1 MIDNGRINGFF
12 DYIVPRGCARVRIQK
27 EGRQEWKAFC
37 RQVKFQEEGFMIKK
51 KYPFGREINK
61 HKTMYLM
68 ALPTLLYFVV
78 FSYIP
83 MLGVVLAFK
92 RYNYNDGILHS
103 PWVGFS
109 NFKFLF
115 QSGTLTR
122 ITVNTILYNLAFLLL
137 GVVTQ
142 VGVALLLNEIH
153 SKLYRKITQ
162 SFMFLPY
169 FISYVVLGVLVYNIF
184 SFDTGLLN
192 NLRSMLGLEKFSAYT
207 TPGIW
212 KYVLVFLEQWKGL
225 GYGVVVYMAAITGIS
240 AEYYESAKIDG
251 ANHWQEI
258 RYISLPLLKP
268 TIIIITLFAV
278 GKIMKGQ
285 FELFYQVIGSN
296 GVLYNATDI
305 IDTYVFR
312 SLTQSFDVGLG
323 SAAGF
328 YQSLFGLVF
337 IMLVNGIV
345 KRINP
350 EYALF

>member
-1 MIDNGRINGFF
+1 
-12 DYIVPRGCARVRIQK
+12 
-27 EGRQEWKAFC
+27 
-37 RQVKFQEEGFMIKK
+37 
-51 KYPFGREINK
+51 
-61 HKTMYLM
+61 MYLM

-103 PWVGFS
+103 PWVGLS

-122 ITVNTILYNLAFLLL
+122 ITVNTILYNLAFLIL

>member
-1 MIDNGRINGFF
+1 M
-12 DYIVPRGCARVRIQK
+12 A
-27 EGRQEWKAFC
+27 
-37 RQVKFQEEGFMIKK
+37 KK
-51 KYPFGREINK
+51 KVPICRELMK

-68 ALPTLLYFVV
+68 ALPTLIYFVI

-92 RYNYNDGILHS
+92 RYNYNDGIFGS

-115 QSGTLTR
+115 QSGTLMQ
-122 ITVNTILYNLAFLLL
+122 ITVNTVLYNFAFLIL

-142 VGVALLLNEIH
+142 VGTALLLNEIH

-184 SFDTGLLN
+184 SYDTGLLN
-192 NLRSMLGLEKFSAYT
+192 NMRSMLGMEPFSAYT
-207 TPGIW
+207 TQCIW

-240 AEYYESAKIDG
+240 AEYYESARIDG
-251 ANHWQEI
+251 ASHWQEI

-278 GKIMKGQ
+278 GRIMKGQ
-285 FELFYQVIGSN
+285 FELFYQVIGDN
-296 GVLYNATDI
+296 GVLFNATDI

-312 SLTQSFDVGLG
+312 SLTKTFDVGLG

-328 YQSLFGLVF
+328 YQSVFGLIF
-337 IMLVNGIV
+337 IMAVNGIV
-345 KRINP
+345 KRVNP

>member
-1 MIDNGRINGFF
+1 
-12 DYIVPRGCARVRIQK
+12 
-27 EGRQEWKAFC
+27 
-37 RQVKFQEEGFMIKK
+37 
-51 KYPFGREINK
+51 
-61 HKTMYLM
+61 MYLM
-68 ALPTLLYFVV
+68 ALPTLIYFVV

-92 RYNYNDGILHS
+92 RYNYNDGIFHS

-115 QSGTLTR
+115 QSGTLMH
-122 ITVNTILYNLAFLLL
+122 ITANTILYNLAFLVL
-137 GVVTQ
+137 GVITQ
-142 VGVALLLNEIH
+142 VGTALLLNEIH

-184 SFDTGLLN
+184 SYDTGLLN
-192 NLRSMLGLEKFSAYT
+192 NIRGLLGMEKFSAYT
-207 TPGIW
+207 DTGIW

-240 AEYYESAKIDG
+240 AEYYESARIDG
-251 ANHWQEI
+251 ASHWQEI

-285 FELFYQVIGSN
+285 FELFYQIIGAN
-296 GVLYNATDI
+296 GTLYPVTDI

-312 SLTQSFDVGLG
+312 MTTTSFDPGLATAAGLYQSFF
-323 SAAGF
+323 GF
-328 YQSLFGLVF
+328 VLIVT
-337 IMLVNGIV
+337 VNYVV
-345 KRINP
+345 KKLNP
-350 EYALF
+350 DYALF